1 MDKCGEAIKALQE
14 SEACLKKAKMLCQ
27 EYGKINGPAPRVKP
41 DQHAVFKRLAPIVK
55 LTLDKCNRENGLM

>member
-14 SEACLKKAKMLCQ
+14 SETSLKKAKALCQ
-27 EYGKINGPAPRVKP
+27 EYGKIHGPAPRVKP
-41 DQHAVFKRLAPIVK
+41 DEHAVFKRLAPIVK

>member
-14 SEACLKKAKMLCQ
+14 SETCLKKAKTLCQ

-41 DQHAVFKRLAPIVK
+41 DQHAVFKRLTPIVK